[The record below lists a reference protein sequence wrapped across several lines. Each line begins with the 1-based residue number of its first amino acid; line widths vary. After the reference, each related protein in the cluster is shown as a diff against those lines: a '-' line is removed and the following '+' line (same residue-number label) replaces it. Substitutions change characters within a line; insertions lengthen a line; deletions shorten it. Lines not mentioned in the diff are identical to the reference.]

1 MPFRH
6 FPKHRF
12 TAMPWKNGGGV
23 THEVARF
30 PAEAADWDWRISI
43 AEVAQDGPF
52 SPFPGCERALLL
64 LSGAGMRLRIAGR
77 EVDLHK
83 PGDSVRFAGE
93 DAVEAFLSDGPTVD
107 FNAIWRRD
115 AVDIML
121 ERRAMVGRLW
131 CIPEPDVSWFVYFL
145 SGRGRVECGPEHAT
159 AEAGDAL
166 WLSAGRDGPRLLL
179 EAHGEALWLKVGA
192 VQRSSRV

>member
-12 TAMPWKNGGGV
+12 TAMPWKNGGGT
-23 THEVARF
+23 THEIARF
-30 PAEAADWDWRISI
+30 PAESADWDWRISI

-52 SPFPGCERALLL
+52 SAFPGCDRALLL

-77 EVDLHK
+77 EADLRR
-83 PGDSVRFAGE
+83 PGDSVCFAGE
-93 DAVEAFLSDGPTVD
+93 DAVEACLSDGPTVD

-115 AVDIML
+115 AVDIAL

-131 CIPEPDVSWFVYFL
+131 CIPEPGVTWFVYFL
-145 SGRGRVECGPEHAT
+145 SGRCQVESGTERGT
-159 AEAGDAL
+159 VEAGDAL
-166 WLSAGRDGPRLLL
+166 WLSAGRDDPRLLL
-179 EAHGEALWLKVGA
+179 EAHGEALWLKVSA
-192 VQRSSRV
+192 AQRSSRV